1 MATIKKV
8 TISAVQDERFK
19 MVVTA
24 HQHRMI
30 VDQPAGGG
38 GTDQGPSP
46 LEYQLAALAGC
57 LGAIARIIANQR
69 KIALRTL
76 QVEMEGE
83 LDVDGL
89 LGRNPS
95 CRPGFS
101 AIRANVKLDADLDAE
116 QKRQFLR
123 DVESRCPI
131 SDNLVHA
138 TPVHVQL
145 AEG

>member
-1 MATIKKV
+1 MIRA
-8 TISAVQDERFK
+8 DEE
-19 MVVTA
+19 
-24 HQHRMI
+24 
-30 VDQPAGGG
+30 P
-38 GTDQGPSP
+38 
-46 LEYQLAALAGC
+46 
-57 LGAIARIIANQR
+57 IARIIANQR